1 MQCDDDEKKKSLSF
15 GIMLYCLS
23 PALFLLDEA
32 LCSAQHGCRQ
42 DICMKATQTKMENGE
57 SETLQGSRVRLFFG
71 CTRTQKSG
79 TLEVIAISRCMCCDS
94 NENTCLHLYSCFKS
108 FTKYVMKTNY
118 NSVKNV
124 ISGAHK

>member
-15 GIMLYCLS
+15 GIMFYCLS

-57 SETLQGSRVRLFFG
+57 SETLQGSRVRLFWLHTHSEIWH
-71 CTRTQKSG
+71 TRG
-79 TLEVIAISRCMCCDS
+79 YRNFMCCDS

-108 FTKYVMKTNY
+108 FTQYVMKTNY
-118 NSVKNV
+118 NSIKNV

>member
-1 MQCDDDEKKKSLSF
+1 MQCGDDGKKKSLSF
-15 GIMLYCLS
+15 GIMFYCLS

-79 TLEVIAISRCMCCDS
+79 TLEVIAISCA
-94 NENTCLHLYSCFKS
+94 
-108 FTKYVMKTNY
+108 VIQMKTHVYTFIPVLNHLR
-118 NSVKNV
+118 NML
-124 ISGAHK
+124 